1 MTEKKKRWFHFRR
14 PELRVGTK
22 GVRVAKPSVR
32 IGDKVGINIS
42 SRGISGSI
50 RTKFGSL
57 NTRRGCT
64 LNIFKLLGCST
75 FLLLAGFG
83 LVFGLNR
90 LTRRGKQATGVG

>member
-1 MTEKKKRWFHFRR
+1 MSEKKKRWFQFRR
-14 PELRVGTK
+14 PELRVGTS

-32 IGDKVGINIS
+32 IGDKVGVNIS

-50 RTKFGSL
+50 RTKFGSF

-75 FLLLAGFG
+75 LPLFLLLLAI
-83 LVFGLNR
+83 LATMR
-90 LTRRGKQATGVG
+90 ASKQQTSVL